1 MMGILML
8 RVRNPGVFGVS
19 QYRLSIQ
26 AGIMVTA
33 WQKQLLKTNNYI
45 CHSVNAYSGVK
56 KFANLSPFAP

>member
-1 MMGILML
+1 MMGTLTPRI
-8 RVRNPGVFGVS
+8 RNPGVFGVS
-19 QYRLSIQ
+19 QYHLSIQ

-45 CHSVNAYSGVK
+45 SHSVDAYSRVK